1 VGDPYIYPG
10 TNVLRN
16 KLGIRDQD
24 ELEAIEVEFGL
35 YGLSRLK
42 ARPLNLPIGIPRLK
56 AIHKAI
62 FGEIY
67 EWAGQFRENTG
78 SMQKYRAAGYPVV
91 YGPST
96 YIPQEMDRIFAEL
109 KAEKNLGGLSLD
121 AFAERAAFFYG
132 EMDGTHPFRE
142 GNSRTLRQ
150 FFSDLARQAKYEL
163 DWSAVGGGE
172 TERQALYLARDE
184 AAMHRK
190 PQALQAIL
198 RRCLKPLIP

>member
-1 VGDPYIYPG
+1 VSDSYVYLG

-16 KLGIRDQD
+16 KLNLRDQD
-24 ELEAIEVEFGL
+24 ELDFVERRVGL
-35 YGLSRLK
+35 AGIYN
-42 ARPLNLPIGIPRLK
+42 LNASP
-56 AIHKAI
+56 KAI

-67 EWAGQFRENTG
+67 DWAGEFRENTG
-78 SMQKYRAAGYPVV
+78 SMQKYRPAGYPVV

-109 KAEKNLGGLSLD
+109 KAEKGLQSLSLD
-121 AFAERAAFFYG
+121 GFAERAAYYYG

-150 FFSDLARQAKYEL
+150 FFSDLAMGASYEL
-163 DWSAVGGGE
+163 DWSEAAE
-172 TERQALYLARDE
+172 TEASREALYRARDE

-190 PQALQAIL
+190 PQALRAFL
-198 RRCLKPLIP
+198 RRGLKPQ